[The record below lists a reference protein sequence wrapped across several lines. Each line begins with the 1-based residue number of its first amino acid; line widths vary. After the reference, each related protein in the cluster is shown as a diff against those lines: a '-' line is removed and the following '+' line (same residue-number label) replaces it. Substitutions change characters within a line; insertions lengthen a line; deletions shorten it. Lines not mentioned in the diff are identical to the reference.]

1 MDCIAD
7 LVVYGTIYTA
17 EDNKRCEAF
26 AIKDGK
32 FIYVGDKQGVNSYIE
47 KGVTK
52 VINYG
57 ENSLI
62 IPGCTEGHGHF
73 IGIDGL
79 VRNMPGYYVDYPE
92 ILDILKDKIVNDSPE
107 QFLSWGFDYLKI
119 QNNPDPSKNYA
130 QEIENIAP
138 NIPVLLF
145 DSSGHQAMCNI
156 TALKKSGLYD
166 TKKVKGGSIFLDDK
180 GSANGIISD
189 EAVPYVIERAF
200 DMSKFDAELFRK
212 ACKSEID
219 ALHSRGYTNYYDA
232 YINLLTDNQF
242 YRYIKELDDADEL
255 NINIVST
262 HTLRSYDGEL
272 YKEKID
278 HINDLSDEYSSKHF
292 NPRNLKLFADGV
304 TEAMS
309 GWTIDE
315 YPNAP
320 EGKEHGNIIWPQ
332 DKLDTIVLYANS
344 KGLPV
349 HTHTF
354 ADGACKAVIDAYEN
368 ANKELGK
375 KTHNSLAHVRNITK
389 EDIARCANNG
399 IYIAE
404 NMDWHNDDLPI
415 DDDEYNEYIKSM
427 NETLPKDI
435 YETGYPMKSLL
446 EAGVNVSSSTDA
458 PCSEAFEGNIM
469 NIIEV
474 AVTGI
479 EPGKNFRPF
488 NPSELVTVEQALE
501 CMTINGARQLGIED
515 KCGSIK
521 VGKNADFVVLD
532 SNFLDYKGEQL
543 RNIHNSKI
551 LEVYFEGNSVY
562 KS

>member
-1 MDCIAD
+1 MNIAD
-7 LVVYGTIYTA
+7 VVVLGTIYTA
-17 EDNKRCEAF
+17 ENGKRCEAF
-26 AIKDGK
+26 AVKDGK
-32 FIYVGDKQGVNSYIE
+32 FIYVGDKQGVNAYIKE
-47 KGVTK
+47 GETK
-52 VINYG
+52 VLDYG
-57 ENSLI
+57 CSLI

-79 VRNMPGYYVDYPE
+79 VRIMPGYYVDYPE
-92 ILDILKDKIVNDSPE
+92 ILDLLKEKVKEGKLE

-119 QNNPDPSKNYA
+119 QNNPEPSRNYA
-130 QEIENIAP
+130 EEVEAIALD
-138 NIPVLLF
+138 IPVLLF
-145 DSSGHQAMCNI
+145 DTSGHQAICNV
-156 TALKKSGLYD
+156 TALKKAGLYE
-166 TKKVKGGSIFLDDK
+166 TKKVKGGNIFVDDK
-180 GSANGIISD
+180 GKANGIITD
-189 EAVPYVIERAF
+189 EAVAYVVEHAF
-200 DMSKFDAELFRK
+200 DMSKFDAELYRK

-219 ALHSRGYTNYYDA
+219 ILHSRGYTNYYDA
-232 YINLLTDNQF
+232 YINFLTDDQF
-242 YRYIKELDDADEL
+242 YKYIKELDDASEL
-255 NINIVST
+255 NINMVST
-262 HTLRSYDGEL
+262 HTLRSYDGDS

-278 HINDLSDEYSSKHF
+278 HINELSDEYSTSHF

-309 GWTIDE
+309 GWTINE
-315 YPNAP
+315 YPHATK
-320 EGKEHGNIIWPQ
+320 GKEHGNIIWSNEE
-332 DKLDTIVLYANS
+332 LNTTVSYANS

-354 ADGACKAVIDAYEN
+354 GDGACKAVIDAYEK
-368 ANKELGK
+368 ANKKLGK
-375 KTHNSLAHVRNITK
+375 TIHNSLAHVRNITK
-389 EDIARCANNG
+389 EDITRCAKNG

-415 DDDEYNEYIKSM
+415 DEVQYNEYIEDM
-427 NETLPKDI
+427 NATLPKGI

-446 EAGVNVSSSTDA
+446 EVGVNVSSSTDA

>member
-1 MDCIAD
+1 MNIAD
-7 LVVYGTIYTA
+7 VVVLGTIYTA
-17 EDNKRCEAF
+17 ENGKRCEAF
-26 AIKDGK
+26 AVKDGK
-32 FIYVGDKQGVNSYIE
+32 FIYVGDKQGVNAYIKE
-47 KGVTK
+47 GETK
-52 VINYG
+52 VLDYG
-57 ENSLI
+57 CSLI

-79 VRNMPGYYVDYPE
+79 VRIMPGYYVDYPE
-92 ILDILKDKIVNDSPE
+92 ILDLLKEKVKEGKLE

-119 QNNPDPSKNYA
+119 QNNPEPSRNYA
-130 QEIENIAP
+130 EEVEAIVP
-138 NIPVLLF
+138 DIPVLLF
-145 DSSGHQAMCNI
+145 DTSGHQAICNV
-156 TALKKSGLYD
+156 TALKKAGLYE
-166 TKKVKGGSIFLDDK
+166 TKKVKGGNIFVDDK
-180 GSANGIISD
+180 GKANGIITD
-189 EAVPYVIERAF
+189 EAVAYVVEHAF
-200 DMSKFDAELFRK
+200 DMSKFDAELYRK

-219 ALHSRGYTNYYDA
+219 ILHSRGYTNYYDA
-232 YINLLTDNQF
+232 YINFLTDDQF
-242 YRYIKELDDADEL
+242 YKYIKELDDAGEL
-255 NINIVST
+255 NINMVST
-262 HTLRSYDGEL
+262 HTLRSYDGEV

-278 HINDLSDEYSSKHF
+278 HINELSDEYSTSHF

-315 YPNAP
+315 YPNAAK
-320 EGKEHGNIIWPQ
+320 GNEHGNIIWS
-332 DKLDTIVLYANS
+332 KEELNTIVLYTNS

-349 HTHTF
+349 HTH
-354 ADGACKAVIDAYEN
+354 AYGDGACKSVIDAYEN
-368 ANKELGK
+368 ANKKLGK
-375 KTHNSLAHVRNITK
+375 TIHNSLAHVRNITK
-389 EDIARCANNG
+389 EDITRCAKNG

-415 DDDEYNEYIKSM
+415 DEVQYNEYIEDM
-427 NETLPKDI
+427 NATLPKGI

-479 EPGKNFRPF
+479 EPGKDFRPF
-488 NPSELVTVEQALE
+488 NHSELVSVEQALE

-515 KCGSIK
+515 KCGSIS

-532 SNFLDYKGEQL
+532 TNFLDYKGEEL
-543 RNIHNSKI
+543 RNIHKSKI
-551 LEVYFEGNSVY
+551 LEVYFEGKNVY